1 VTRRERHGEILRLIR
16 ERELSTQSELAE
28 ALHEAGADVV
38 QTTISRDIHELGLVK
53 VRAPSGRLVYA
64 LPGTMSN
71 RDREAE
77 LRAALRRWALGI
89 EASGNVV
96 VLFTPPGYANA
107 LAQVLDEAT
116 HPRVL
121 ATLAGENTILV
132 VAREGVSG
140 AALRDE
146 LQAYL
151 MEGAA

>member
-1 VTRRERHGEILRLIR
+1 MTRRERHGEILRLIR
-16 ERELSTQSELAE
+16 ERELSTQSELAD

-53 VRAPSGRLVYA
+53 VRAPGGKLVYA
-64 LPGTMSN
+64 LPGTVSD

-89 EASGNVV
+89 EASGNLA
-96 VLFTPPGYANA
+96 VLFTLPGYANA
-107 LAQVLDEAT
+107 LAQVLDEVA
-116 HPRVL
+116 HPHVL

-140 AALRDE
+140 AGLRDE
-146 LQAYL
+146 LHTYV